1 MRMIALCICF
11 CAAAFSLNAAD
22 LYIDLSKKTD
32 EGMPKGFESVLGGKG
47 RPGKWTILEDEVPGY
62 FKSFSEKALNTNVRP
77 VLAQVSEDLTDE
89 HFPMLIYTEQNF
101 KDFSINTK
109 FKLVRGVIETMAGIV
124 FRYQDENNYY
134 YVRAS
139 GGGSSFAFFKVVNGI
154 RGEPVKVQVEI
165 PIGEWQSMGVQV
177 EGPKINV
184 TLNDKPIIPEL
195 TDYTFNAGKI
205 GFWTKSDSVSY
216 FADTIIQYKPM
227 VIAAQSMAKH
237 ILEAFPRLLD
247 LKIFAPNKQGGPAKV
262 IAAMHDESLGE
273 EENEAVRDVIANGKQ
288 YYAKNKKV
296 VTVTMPVRDR
306 NGDPVAAIRISMKS
320 FLGQTQANALARAI
334 PVVELVQSRVLY
346 LKDFYQ

>member
-1 MRMIALCICF
+1 MRMIARWIWICT
-11 CAAAFSLNAAD
+11 AAFSLNAAD
-22 LYIDLSKKTD
+22 LYIDLSEKTD
-32 EGMPKGFESVLGGKG
+32 EGLPKDFESVLGGKG
-47 RPGKWTILEDEVPGY
+47 TPGKWVILEDEVPGY
-62 FKSFSEKALNTNVRP
+62 FRSFSEKALNTNVRP

-89 HFPMLIYTEQNF
+89 HFPMLVYTGQNF
-101 KDFSINTK
+101 KDFTIKTK

-139 GGGSSFAFFKVVNGI
+139 EGGRSFAFFKVVNGI
-154 RGEPVKVQVEI
+154 RSEPVKVQADI
-165 PIGEWQSMGVQV
+165 LIGKWQSMSVQM
-177 EGPKINV
+177 EGSKINV

-195 TDYTFNAGKI
+195 TDHTFTSGKI

-216 FADTIIQYKPM
+216 FADTIIEYKPM
-227 VIAAQSMAKH
+227 VIAAQSMAKD

-247 LKIFAPNKQGGPAKV
+247 VKIFAPSKIGEPAKV

-320 FLGQTQANALARAI
+320 FIGQTQANALARAI
-334 PVVELVQSRVLY
+334 PVLELVQQRVLY